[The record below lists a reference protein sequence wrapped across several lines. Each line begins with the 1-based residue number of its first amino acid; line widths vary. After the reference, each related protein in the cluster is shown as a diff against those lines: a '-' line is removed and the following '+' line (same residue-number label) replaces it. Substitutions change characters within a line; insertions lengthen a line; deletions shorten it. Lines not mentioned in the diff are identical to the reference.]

1 MEPVALRAQARD
13 VGLELI
19 DARHL
24 VPEVLH
30 LVRDRHEMPVQVV
43 HVIHPFRELASG
55 GDSVRRSSPG
65 AANVCYPRPVTR
77 REETIAVGPTRIQVL
92 IGGEGDPLLVLHG
105 AGGNRGWLRWMAK
118 VAERHTIYAPTHPG
132 FGGSD
137 SADWM
142 EGIDDLARFYLW
154 FLDVMKLDRVDL
166 LGHSI
171 GGWTAAEMA
180 TMCPRAIDRLILVAP
195 TGLKPERGEI
205 LDIFFYPPDELFR
218 HTVLDPASIPERET
232 LFGRP
237 PTPEE
242 AEIAL
247 RNRETTARL
256 TWKPYMFNPRLP
268 HFLPRVTAPTLVI
281 WGREDGIVPVECGEQ
296 YRRLLPHARLEVL
309 ERCGHLPLIERP
321 DEFAALVSG
330 FLERRTA

>member
-1 MEPVALRAQARD
+1 
-13 VGLELI
+13 
-19 DARHL
+19 
-24 VPEVLH
+24 
-30 LVRDRHEMPVQVV
+30 
-43 HVIHPFRELASG
+43 
-55 GDSVRRSSPG
+55 
-65 AANVCYPRPVTR
+65 
-77 REETIAVGPTRIQVL
+77 
-92 IGGEGDPLLVLHG
+92 
-105 AGGNRGWLRWMAK
+105 
-118 VAERHTIYAPTHPG
+118 
-132 FGGSD
+132 
-137 SADWM
+137 M

-154 FLDVMKLDRVDL
+154 FLDVMNLDRVHL

-180 TMCPRAIDRLILVAP
+180 TMCPRAIDRLVLVAP
-195 TGLKPERGEI
+195 TGLRPERGEI
-205 LDIFFYPPDELFR
+205 LDIFFHPPDELFR
-218 HTVLDPASIPERET
+218 HTVLDPATIPERET

-268 HFLPRVTAPTLVI
+268 HFLPRVTAPTLVV

-296 YRRLLPHARLEVL
+296 YRRLLPHATLAVL

-321 DEFAALVSG
+321 DEFAALVTD
-330 FLERRTA
+330 FLGSPSA